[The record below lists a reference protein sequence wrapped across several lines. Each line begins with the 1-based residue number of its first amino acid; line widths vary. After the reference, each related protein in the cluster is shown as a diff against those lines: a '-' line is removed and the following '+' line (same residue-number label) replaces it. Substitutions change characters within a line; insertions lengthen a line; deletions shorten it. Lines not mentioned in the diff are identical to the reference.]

1 MLALIPDLPARVVG
15 IQASGVVTAKDYETV
30 LVPAIEARLSA
41 FDRIRVLYQLGPEFT
56 GFSAGALWD
65 DMKVGAAH
73 LKAWE
78 RIAVV
83 TDAEWVVSA
92 VRLFRFAV
100 PCPVRLYPNAGYAE
114 ALHWIEGD

>member
-15 IQASGVVTAKDYETV
+15 IHASGIVTAEDYETV

-41 FDRIRVLYQLGPEFT
+41 FGRIRVLYHLGPEFT

-83 TDAEWVVSA
+83 TDAEWVAGA

-100 PCPVRLYPNAGYAE
+100 PCPVRLFPNARFAE
-114 ALHWIEGD
+114 ALRWIEGD